1 MGLLNDRVA
10 LVTGA
15 GRGIG
20 AAVAEGLA
28 AEGAGVVVNDLGVDL
43 EGGGSSAGPAKDTAE
58 RIVANGGTAIHDNTN
73 VTDFEGCEGMIR
85 RTIEEFGRLDI
96 LINVAGIVRDGMLF
110 KMSEQQWDSVI
121 DVHLKG
127 TFNTTRHASVHW
139 RENRGGEFRLINFVS
154 GSGLMGA
161 PSQPNYA
168 AAKAGI
174 VGFTFSCAN
183 ALRGYGVTSN
193 LIAPVAT
200 TRMTETLAG
209 KGTFD
214 YSPENKQLSP
224 ENVVPPVVYLASE
237 ASSWLNH
244 RVISSGNGKIGL
256 HSNFDMQMEL
266 ETDDAEG
273 LWSNASAAEAMESNF
288 KGAAEQMNHWAPKTS
303 S

>member
-1 MGLLNDRVA
+1 MGVLNDRVA

-43 EGGGSSAGPAKDTAE
+43 EGGGTDPGPAKEVAD
-58 RIVANGGTAIHDNTN
+58 RIVANGGTAIHDGTN
-73 VTDFEGCEGMIR
+73 VTDFEGCEAMIR
-85 RTIEEFGRLDI
+85 RTVDEFGRLDI
-96 LINVAGIVRDGMLF
+96 LINVAGIVRDGMIF

-121 DVHLKG
+121 AVHLKG

-154 GSGLMGA
+154 GSGLFGA

-174 VGFTFSCAN
+174 IGLTFSCAN

-200 TRMTETLAG
+200 TRMTEQLAG
-209 KGTFD
+209 KGSFD

-224 ENVVPPVVYLASE
+224 ENVVPPIVYIASE
-237 ASSWLNH
+237 KSGWLNR

-256 HSNFDMQMEL
+256 HANFDMQLEL
-266 ETDDAEG
+266 ATDDAEG
-273 LWSNASAAEAMESNF
+273 LWSNESAAEAMEANF
-288 KGAAEQMNHWAPKTS
+288 KDAAKQMNPWEPKG
-303 S
+303 

>member
-1 MGLLNDRVA
+1 MGVLNDRVA

-43 EGGGSSAGPAKDTAE
+43 EGGGTDPGPAKEVAD
-58 RIVANGGTAIHDNTN
+58 RIVANGGTAIHDGTN
-73 VTDFEGCEGMIR
+73 VTDFDGVEAMIQ
-85 RTIEEFGRLDI
+85 RTVEELGRLDI
-96 LINVAGIVRDGMLF
+96 LINVAGIVRDGMIF
-110 KMSEQQWDSVI
+110 KMTEQQWDSVI

-139 RENRGGEFRLINFVS
+139 RENRGGEFRLINFIS
-154 GSGLMGA
+154 GSGLFGA

-174 VGFTFSCAN
+174 VGLTFSCAN

-200 TRMTETLAG
+200 TRMTEGLGAQG
-209 KGTFD
+209 SFN
-214 YSPENKQLSP
+214 YSKENKQLSP
-224 ENVVPPVVYLASE
+224 ENCVPAIVYMASE
-237 ASSWLNH
+237 ASSWLNR
-244 RVISSGNGKIGL
+244 RVVSSGNGKIGL

-266 ETDDAEG
+266 E
-273 LWSNASAAEAMESNF
+273 ASADDGVWTNEEAAQAMEANF
-288 KGAAEQMNHWAPKTS
+288 KDAAEQMNPWGRK
-303 S
+303 

>member
-1 MGLLNDRVA
+1 MGILNDRVA

-43 EGGGSSAGPAKDTAE
+43 EGGGTDAGPAKEVAD
-58 RIVANGGTAIHDNTN
+58 RIVANGGTAIHDGTS
-73 VTDFEGCEGMIR
+73 VTDFDGVEAMIQ
-85 RTIEEFGRLDI
+85 RTVKEFGKLDI
-96 LINVAGIVRDGMLF
+96 LINVAGIVRDGMIF
-110 KMSEQQWDSVI
+110 KMTEQQWDSVI

-139 RENRGGEFRLINFVS
+139 RENRGGEFRLINFIS
-154 GSGLMGA
+154 GSGLFGA

-174 VGFTFSCAN
+174 VGLTFSCAN

-200 TRMTETLAG
+200 TRMTEGLGAQG
-209 KGTFD
+209 SFN
-214 YSPENKQLSP
+214 YSPDNKQLAP
-224 ENVVPPVVYLASE
+224 ENCVPAIVYMAS
-237 ASSWLNH
+237 AQSSWLNR
-244 RVISSGNGKIGL
+244 RVVSSGNGKIGL
-256 HSNFDMQMEL
+256 HANFDMQCEL
-266 ETDDAEG
+266 EASADDGVWTNEEAAKAMEANFKDAE
-273 LWSNASAAEAMESNF
+273 
-288 KGAAEQMNHWAPKTS
+288 EQMNPWGGKK
-303 S
+303 

>member
-1 MGLLNDRVA
+1 MGILNDRVA

-20 AAVAEGLA
+20 AAIAEGLA
-28 AEGAGVVVNDLGVDL
+28 AEGAGVVVNDLGVDM
-43 EGGGSSAGPAKDTAE
+43 GGDGGDAGPAKDVAD
-58 RIVANGGTAIHDNTN
+58 RIVANGGTAIHDGTN
-73 VTDFEGCEGMIR
+73 VTDFDGCEGMIQ
-85 RTIEEFGRLDI
+85 RTVEEFGRLDI
-96 LINVAGIVRDGMLF
+96 LINVAGIVRDGMIF
-110 KMSEQQWDSVI
+110 KMTEDQWDSVI

-154 GSGLMGA
+154 GSGLFGA

-174 VGFTFSCAN
+174 VGLTYSCAN

-200 TRMTETLAG
+200 TRMTEALAG
-209 KGTFD
+209 KGSFD

-224 ENVVPPVVYLASE
+224 ENVVPPIVYLASE
-237 ASSWLNH
+237 KSGWLNR

-256 HSNFDMQMEL
+256 HANFDMQIEL
-266 ETDDAEG
+266 EADHPEG
-273 LWSNASAAEAMESNF
+273 LWTNESAGEAMEANF
-288 KGAAEQMNHWAPKTS
+288 KDAAKQLNPWEPKG
-303 S
+303 

>member
-1 MGLLNDRVA
+1 MGVLNDRVA

-43 EGGGSSAGPAKDTAE
+43 EGGGTDAGPAKEVAD
-58 RIVANGGTAIHDNTN
+58 RIVANGGTAIHDGTN
-73 VTDFEGCEGMIR
+73 VTDFDGVEAMIQ
-85 RTIEEFGRLDI
+85 RTVKEFGKLDI
-96 LINVAGIVRDGMLF
+96 LINVAGIVRDGMIF
-110 KMSEQQWDSVI
+110 KMTEQQWDSVI

-139 RENRGGEFRLINFVS
+139 RENRGGEFRLINFIS
-154 GSGLMGA
+154 GSGLFGA

-174 VGFTFSCAN
+174 VGLTFSCAN

-200 TRMTETLAG
+200 TRMTEGLGAQG
-209 KGTFD
+209 SFN
-214 YSPENKQLSP
+214 YSPDNKQLAP
-224 ENVVPPVVYLASE
+224 ENCVPAIVYMAS
-237 ASSWLNH
+237 AQSGWLNR
-244 RVISSGNGKIGL
+244 RVVSSGNGKIGL
-256 HSNFDMQMEL
+256 HANFDMQCEL
-266 ETDDAEG
+266 EASADDGVWTNEEAAKAMEANFKDAE
-273 LWSNASAAEAMESNF
+273 
-288 KGAAEQMNHWAPKTS
+288 EQMNPWGGKK
-303 S
+303 